1 MVLSFLKQIEACG
14 AVILD
19 DGEESQGKKQRPK
32 LEIQL
37 ADRKRLTVDGEPAKR
52 SLKFPKRFATG
63 SSRSMAQL
71 FRVLD
76 IMHEG
81 LVTGTPTTKRDIY
94 YKDVALFGRQ
104 SVVDT
109 LVDDLAATW
118 GTQRC
123 DLNVRAASKGLVCGA
138 GITINLYS
146 GEVVQGNDTEPSNI
160 PAGEDIESFGVDEDI
175 AWVLVV
181 EKEAV
186 FQTLCQLG
194 VTHGLNIGKG
204 IMVTGKGY
212 PDIATRHLVKSLG
225 DALPKHVALAALV
238 DCDPYGI
245 DILSVYRYG
254 SQSMRH
260 ENDTLATRRIK
271 WLGLRISEVMEWD
284 LDPSLLLPLTDY
296 DENKIR
302 SMLKR
307 PHLPRRWRDELE
319 ATQARG
325 RKAEIEVLCS
335 LPRDQALRIGV
346 GDSMNNPLLAYVEQK
361 LHSLISR
368 AS

>member
-1 MVLSFLKQIEACG
+1 MDVFKDDVFWDINTARDPVSVLYAVEESERTDPMGDSGPYDDFEELGDGEEEKWPTSKQGSESEVDLEEEQIDVVKCIEDMVLSFLKQIEACG

-19 DGEESQGKKQRPK
+19 D
-32 LEIQL
+32 
-37 ADRKRLTVDGEPAKR
+37 
-52 SLKFPKRFATG
+52 
-63 SSRSMAQL
+63 AQL

-123 DLNVRAASKGLVCGA
+123 DLNV
-138 GITINLYS
+138 
-146 GEVVQGNDTEPSNI
+146 PSNI

-181 EKEAV
+181 EKELTA
-186 FQTLCQLG
+186 T
-194 VTHGLNIGKG
+194 K
-204 IMVTGKGY
+204 GKGY